1 MNSGH
6 WLTNCR
12 IKESIMTEKE
22 HKKHLSSIFTIDNE
36 FVPLIDEDDA
46 ASFDTEE
53 MSAQLP
59 ILPLRDM
66 VLFPGMVLPIT
77 VGRPKSMNLIRAI
90 EKGSRIMGV
99 VAQRDPLDDD
109 PGFDDLYKTGTLAHI
124 LKILDMP
131 TGELTVLIQG
141 RRKIEVHE
149 LVSDEPYFLAKVLP
163 VRAMKVPEYDETFS
177 ATLESIKDVC
187 MQIYKKSGLASADEA
202 SFALRNIKSPKMLL
216 NYVASN
222 LSLPVDQKQKFLE
235 NNDIVNLSKELLAIL
250 VEDLQKL
257 ELKADIQRKVK
268 SEMDKQQRE
277 YMLHQQIKTIQ
288 EELGGN
294 PNEKVYAD
302 LQKRAEGKKW
312 PKYVKEVYDKEYA
325 RLQRMSPMSPEHGV
339 QLNYVEMLVE
349 LPWDE
354 ISRDNLDVAKARKIL
369 DRDHYGMEKVKERI
383 LEYLSVLKLKGDM
396 KSPILCLVGPPG
408 VGKTSLG
415 RSLADAIGR
424 KYIRIS
430 LGGLR
435 DEAEIRGHRRT
446 YIGAMPGRII
456 QNLKKA
462 QTSNPV
468 FILDEIDK
476 VIGANVNGDPAAALL
491 EVLDPEQN
499 TTFHDNYL
507 DVDYDLSRILF
518 IATANTTASIH
529 PALLD
534 RMEVIEMSGYLIE
547 EKVEIAKRHLIPK
560 QLREHG
566 MKPEQLIF
574 GDDIIECIIE
584 SYTRESGVR
593 GLEKRIAKVIRH
605 YATFVAENK
614 EYNPVI
620 SREKIEES
628 LGVPMYQKEKDFANN
643 IPGVAIGLAW
653 TAVGG
658 EVLFVEAV
666 TSKGDGKLSQTGN
679 LGDVMKESSIIAM
692 AYLRS
697 HAVDLGL
704 DAEIFKTTN
713 VHIHVPEGATPKDGP
728 SAGVTMLTALASVF
742 TGRKVRKDLAMTGEI
757 TLRGKVLP
765 VGGIKEKIL
774 AAKRADMKEIILSKE
789 NEKDI
794 KDIPE
799 RYLEG
804 LQFHYVKTM
813 QEVLD
818 IALEK

>member
-1 MNSGH
+1 
-6 WLTNCR
+6 
-12 IKESIMTEKE
+12 MTDQD
-22 HKKHLSSIFTIDNE
+22 KKCLSSIFAVNNE
-36 FVPLIDEDDA
+36 FIPLMDEDEA
-46 ASFDTEE
+46 AFFDKEE
-53 MSAQLP
+53 ILDQLP

-77 VGRPKSMNLIRAI
+77 VGRPKSLNLIRLVN
-90 EKGSRIMGV
+90 KGSKTFGV
-99 VAQRDPLDDD
+99 VAQKDAENDD
-109 PGFDDLYKTGTLAHI
+109 PAFDDLYKTGTLAHI

-131 TGELTVLIQG
+131 GGELTVLIQG
-141 RRKIEVHE
+141 RRKVTLHE
-149 LVSDEPYFLAKVLP
+149 MVSDDPYFLATVSPIKPPQVSQL
-163 VRAMKVPEYDETFS
+163 DETFS
-177 ATLESIKDVC
+177 ATMDTIKDIC
-187 MQIYKKSGLASADEA
+187 TQIYKKSGMSLADEA
-202 SFALRNIKSPKMLL
+202 SFALQNIKSPIMLL

-222 LSLPVDQKQKFLE
+222 LDLPVNKKQAFLE
-235 NNDIVNLSKELLAIL
+235 NNNIEQLSKELLAIL

-257 ELKADIQRKVK
+257 ELKADIQKKVR

-294 PNEKVYAD
+294 PNEKLYDD
-302 LQKRAEGKKW
+302 LKKRANKKKW
-312 PKYVKEVYDKEYA
+312 PKYVKEVFEKEFA
-325 RLQRMSPMSPEHGV
+325 RLQRMNAMSPDHGV

-354 ISRDNLDVAKARKIL
+354 LSKDNLDVAKARQIL

-415 RSLADAIGR
+415 KSLAEAIGR
-424 KYIRIS
+424 KYIRMS

-476 VIGANVNGDPAAALL
+476 VIGANVNGDPTAALL

-499 TTFHDNYL
+499 TTFHDNYI

-518 IATANTTASIH
+518 VATANTISTIH

-534 RMEVIEMSGYLIE
+534 RMELIEMSGYLIE
-547 EKVEIAKRHLIPK
+547 EKMEIAKRHLIPK
-560 QLREHG
+560 QLKEHG
-566 MKPEQLIF
+566 MTDDQLIF
-574 GDDIIECIIE
+574 NDDILEFIIE
-584 SYTRESGVR
+584 NYTRESGVR
-593 GLEKRIAKVIRH
+593 GLEKRIAKVMRH
-605 YATFVAENK
+605 HATQIAEK
-614 EYNPVI
+614 REY
-620 SREKIEES
+620 EKILTKERINES
-628 LGVPMYQKEKDFANN
+628 LGVPIYQKERDFDYN
-643 IPGVAIGLAW
+643 IPGVANGLAW

-658 EVLFVEAV
+658 EVLFVEAAK
-666 TSKGDGKLSQTGN
+666 SKGEGKLTQTGN
-679 LGDVMKESSIIAM
+679 LGDVMKESSVIAL
-692 AYLRS
+692 AYIKS
-697 HAVDLGL
+697 HAEELGL
-704 DAEIFKTTN
+704 NADMLKTYN
-713 VHIHVPEGATPKDGP
+713 LHIHVPEGATPKDGP
-728 SAGVTMLTALASVF
+728 SAGVTMLIALASVLSE
-742 TGRKVRKDLAMTGEI
+742 KQVRKGLAMTGEI

-765 VGGIKEKIL
+765 VGGVKEKIL
-774 AAKRADMKEIILSKE
+774 AAKRAGLNEIIISQE

-794 KDIPE
+794 SEIPDH
-799 RYLEG
+799 YLEG
-804 LQFHYVKTM
+804 VKFHYVKTM
-813 QEVLD
+813 KEVLD